1 MGIGRDGIELNV
13 YPASGN
19 KRPYVAVKRGYEIV
33 KVATATN
40 EESAELLEAVLK
52 WIAMGDEKFLGEVN
66 RLM

>member
-19 KRPYVAVKRGYEIV
+19 KRPYVAVKRGNEIV

-52 WIAMGDEKFLGEVN
+52 WVAIGDEKFLGEVN